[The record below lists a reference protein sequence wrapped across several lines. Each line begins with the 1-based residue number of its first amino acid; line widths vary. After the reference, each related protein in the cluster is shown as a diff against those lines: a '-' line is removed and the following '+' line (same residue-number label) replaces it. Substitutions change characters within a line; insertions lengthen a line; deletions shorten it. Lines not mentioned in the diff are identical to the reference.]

1 MNLTTEST
9 LWEQFY
15 KNMASNK
22 FNPYQYRRIKRK
34 RHSGRGLHGRFR
46 NSYMIPVN
54 PNAVDVN
61 KNVIKSTM
69 VSPVAAAEERAMSEM
84 KDLKKE
90 EKPHVKVKNII
101 KDKRKKKKLK
111 TKKSNKGSTSR
122 LNKKEKLKRK
132 FDKNYYDNAWNQY
145 RVKRKR

>member
-46 NSYMIPVN
+46 NYYMIPVN

-84 KDLKKE
+84 KDLKKRGKTSCE
-90 EKPHVKVKNII
+90 GKEHY
-101 KDKRKKKKLK
+101 KRQE
-111 TKKSNKGSTSR
+111 
-122 LNKKEKLKRK
+122 KKEKAQNKK
-132 FDKNYYDNAWNQY
+132 I
-145 RVKRKR
+145 